1 MYYVRDHLLR
11 KALNT
16 FEASPYFLSWW
27 RGTHTI
33 KTLKKFLDVKHWNL
47 ESFVSYLYCLA
58 AWRGSEALVIPL
70 PTIRISAPLSRIA
83 LLGLTYRWSPPEP
96 QRVRFQKLEVNQ
108 RLIKGIAH
116 SPSSEAARWTPGV
129 NWSWPASWQYRCDWT
144 DYLFTFLAVQDSS
157 ITDIVGR
164 LVCPLEPANNQSL
177 GNIKDPRH

>member
-1 MYYVRDHLLR
+1 MEKEYETSNEVFPYILQLAFFEVFPVTHMWGQKMYYVRDHLLR

-47 ESFVSYLYCLA
+47 ESFFSYLYCLA

-96 QRVRFQKLEVNQ
+96 QRVRFEKLKANQ
-108 RLIKGIAH
+108 RLIKEKPLTVLR
-116 SPSSEAARWTPGV
+116 SRKV
-129 NWSWPASWQYRCDWT
+129 NTR
-144 DYLFTFLAVQDSS
+144 
-157 ITDIVGR
+157 G
-164 LVCPLEPANNQSL
+164 
-177 GNIKDPRH
+177 

>member
-1 MYYVRDHLLR
+1 MKRGKYKKNSHH
-11 KALNT
+11 
-16 FEASPYFLSWW
+16 FL
-27 RGTHTI
+27 
-33 KTLKKFLDVKHWNL
+33 KVKHWNA

-96 QRVRFQKLEVNQ
+96 QRVRFQKLEANQ